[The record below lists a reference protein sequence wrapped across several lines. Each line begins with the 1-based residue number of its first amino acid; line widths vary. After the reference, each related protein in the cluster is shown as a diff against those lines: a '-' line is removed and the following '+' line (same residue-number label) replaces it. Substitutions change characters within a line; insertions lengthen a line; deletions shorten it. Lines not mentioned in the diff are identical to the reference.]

1 LGAVEVAVV
10 QSALCLIEET
20 ANLGDGFG
28 LVAVEVVQGIDA
40 ALGGVD
46 EVSCLLARSA
56 AFR

>member
-46 EVSCLLARSA
+46 EVSCLLAR
-56 AFR
+56 